1 MCDPVRQGG
10 SPVTRL
16 DCFECDGTGRIPCGT
31 FAPNPDRLCP
41 DCDGSG
47 RADLTDLEDFGD
59 LE

>member
-1 MCDPVRQGG
+1 M
-10 SPVTRL
+10 TRL